1 MPAADSILAV
11 GSARAPYVPTLGSA
25 PRFSFLA
32 TLASVTCDPWNT
44 WWTTSAAPT
53 RSTSDVAVDAA
64 STTEGRMVDI
74 GAVVVPM
81 LRTSCL
87 GLRSKRENSY
97 GKQGQ

>member
-1 MPAADSILAV
+1 VPAADSILAV
-11 GSARAPYVPTLGSA
+11 GSARAPYVPTLGS
-25 PRFSFLA
+25 RFSFLA
-32 TLASVTCDPWNT
+32 TRASVTCDPWNT

>member
-1 MPAADSILAV
+1 
-11 GSARAPYVPTLGSA
+11 
-25 PRFSFLA
+25 
-32 TLASVTCDPWNT
+32 
-44 WWTTSAAPT
+44 
-53 RSTSDVAVDAA
+53 
-64 STTEGRMVDI
+64 MVDI